1 VHALSASSG
10 PKTTRRSSGG
20 LVRGRPAGASARPL
34 RLVGRVAKLVVH
46 VQAIIFLM
54 NQQLCLHAAS

>member
-1 VHALSASSG
+1 MRYPLVPG
-10 PKTTRRSSGG
+10 P
-20 LVRGRPAGASARPL
+20 RPPGAARGASYGDARPGRRRPM

-46 VQAIIFLM
+46 VQGIIFLM